1 MLSCI
6 IRRHSEK
13 QICSPNRLQL
23 PKYKQSISNTQDVR
37 LMEFSELEI
46 FHETDP
52 VSNTQDVRLME
63 FSELEIFHET
73 DPVLLMKNNANSYI
87 FF

>member
-6 IRRHSEK
+6 IRRHYEK

-23 PKYKQSISNTQDVR
+23 PKYKQSISNTQDRR
-37 LMEFSELEI
+37 LMEFSEQEI

-52 VSNTQDVRLME
+52 A
-63 FSELEIFHET
+63 
-73 DPVLLMKNNANSYI
+73 LLMKNNANSFI
-87 FF
+87 FFLRLTRLLN